1 MSASGFNQR
10 AGDARIDSPVGF
22 IGDIIARDRS
32 RDGVNSGGQAKQ
44 VTTITIPA
52 SPDNATAYTVTVD
65 GVACS
70 FTTDGSATTAELG
83 EGLKAAIE
91 AQPAARAAVV
101 PTFSSPTLTL
111 TGAWPGISVTVA
123 ASGGTGG
130 GAIGSPST
138 TTSAASADEVEF
150 GRLLVSTSA
159 ENGNPQ
165 VQKPTSS
172 VLSAQVLTH
181 TVVSATGAFFA
192 GTVQVNGKTYEWG
205 PVDHNADSDTTAED
219 IKDAINAAVPANT
232 VLATRSTAD
241 VVLTAEAVGAEF
253 DANFIVSG
261 AAGASAAKAYTT
273 GPSISTSLV
282 RAAFGISVRRLDV
295 ENETLNGEDP
305 AYKAN
310 AVVDCLVRG
319 RQRVQRDTSET
330 IARGDE
336 VYVSVA
342 SATAGRFHNT
352 AGADRVWVPSSKLVW
367 DEGESSSTSDG
378 IASLAVHLGS

>member
-1 MSASGFNQR
+1 MSAPGFYQR
-10 AGDARIDSPVGF
+10 AGDARLDSPVGF
-22 IGDIIARDRS
+22 IGDVVARDRS

-44 VTTITIPA
+44 VTTIAIPGSPSNDTVYTATI
-52 SPDNATAYTVTVD
+52 D

-101 PTFSSPTLTL
+101 PTFAGSTLTL
-111 TGAWPGISVTVA
+111 TATWPGIAVVVA
-123 ASGGTGG
+123 ASGTSIGT
-130 GAIGSPST
+130 PT
-138 TTSAASADEVEF
+138 TATSAASPDGIEF

-165 VQKPTSS
+165 VSKPTSS
-172 VLSAQVLTH
+172 VLSAQVQTH
-181 TVVSATGAFFA
+181 TITSDTGGVFSGF
-192 GTVQVNGKTYEWG
+192 VKVNGKVYQWG
-205 PVDHNADSDTTAED
+205 SEVHDTNADTTAEN
-219 IKDAINAAVPANT
+219 IKDAINAVLPANT
-232 VLATRSTAD
+232 VVATRSTAD
-241 VVLTAEAVGAEF
+241 VVLTAEVVGVEF
-253 DANFIVSG
+253 DSEISATG
-261 AAGASAAKAYTT
+261 AAGAGAAKAYTT

-342 SATAGRFHNT
+342 SATAGRFYNA